1 MTASFR
7 FEHSWHLPAPA
18 DRVYAALADVDR
30 YAEWWPQVRR
40 VARVDA
46 QSGRTWVRSFLPYT
60 LELLMTREVED
71 ARRGLLRA
79 GIAGDLEGWSQWHV
93 RPEEDGTTVAGFE
106 QEVEVTASLLARS
119 APLAGPL
126 LRANHTWMM
135 RRGEAGLAAYLA

>member
-1 MTASFR
+1 MPANGANSDRTPLSVLLYHAAMTR
-7 FEHSWHLPAPA
+7 N
-18 DRVYAALADVDR
+18 
-30 YAEWWPQVRR
+30 
-40 VARVDA
+40 
-46 QSGRTWVRSFLPYT
+46 QSLSTFAGELDIGAISLRQFLLGKTQRPRQKT